1 MQILFAITV
10 LCFAGIL
17 WAALALARHIKA
29 RNLRRD
35 HSSSEVPHIVLQTPV
50 ARPSEKPTP
59 TPEPVQHDFRHHFLT
74 APADVP
80 SRNTRQALN
89 QSVHDIAA
97 NKQWTLPPHATQ
109 IHRLPLRTV
118 AAPVIASTAPAT
130 APERKPPQSARNGR
144 LELLD
149 PAYFNKDMGDL
160 SDPPPS
166 NNLRANDRDRSN
178 RY

>member
-10 LCFAGIL
+10 LCFAGII
-17 WAALALARHIKA
+17 WAALVFARHIKA
-29 RNLRRD
+29 TNSHRA
-35 HSSSEVPHIVLQTPV
+35 SKPVIVPKLTPI
-50 ARPSEKPTP
+50 
-59 TPEPVQHDFRHHFLT
+59 PVSVRTQIFQPIQHDFRHHFLT

-80 SRNTRQALN
+80 ARNTREIPLN

-97 NKQWTLPPHATQ
+97 NKQWTLPPHATR

-118 AAPVIASTAPAT
+118 AAAVVNAAPSAP
-130 APERKPPQSARNGR
+130 PERKPPQPARYGR
-144 LELLD
+144 LERLD

-160 SDPPPS
+160 SDPHPS
-166 NNLRANDRDRSN
+166 NNLRANDRAPIN